1 MAYLCNAIFLLHCT
15 KNWAISVNTQT
26 ASSTDWMR
34 VQWRLSEIDRASL
47 ERGQHRIVL
56 KLPSYQGCQ
65 PWPKPALQRQAKSK
79 PKAVALGAPAFEMP
93 KFEMPKFE
101 MPKFEVPPAFREFAE
116 KGVAQAKENYEK
128 VKSAAEQAT
137 DVLEDTYSTASKGC
151 ASYGLK
157 VIEATRA
164 NSDATFD
171 LMSELMTAKSYSEM
185 VELSS
190 AYLRKQFDALVA
202 QTKELSEHA
211 QKVAT
216 ETAEPIKESISN
228 LSKAA

>member
-1 MAYLCNAIFLLHCT
+1 MPAMAET
-15 KNWAISVNTQT
+15 
-26 ASSTDWMR
+26 ST
-34 VQWRLSEIDRASL
+34 SAA
-47 ERGQHRIVL
+47 
-56 KLPSYQGCQ
+56 PT
-65 PWPKPALQRQAKSK
+65 AKSK
-79 PKAVALGAPAFEMP
+79 PKAVAVGAPAFEMP
-93 KFEMPKFE
+93 KFDMPKFE

-157 VIEATRA
+157 LIEATRA

-190 AYLRKQFDALVA
+190 AYLRKQFDVLVA

-216 ETAEPIKESISN
+216 ETAAPIKESISN